1 MSNRTKRDRMKRKL
15 AQAHRNQTNV
25 MLDLKTLYDLF
36 EGVHNDLA
44 EGLELSAEL
53 VLQSQRVL
61 ETFAN
66 NAWGM
71 DVDAIEHW
79 L

>member
-1 MSNRTKRDRMKRKL
+1 MTNRTKRDRMKRKL

-25 MLDLKTLYDLF
+25 MLDIKTLYDLF
-36 EGVHNDLA
+36 DAVHPDLA

-53 VLQSQRVL
+53 VLQSQQVL
-61 ETFAN
+61 ETFASK
-66 NAWGM
+66 AWAM
-71 DVDAIEHW
+71 DVEAIERW